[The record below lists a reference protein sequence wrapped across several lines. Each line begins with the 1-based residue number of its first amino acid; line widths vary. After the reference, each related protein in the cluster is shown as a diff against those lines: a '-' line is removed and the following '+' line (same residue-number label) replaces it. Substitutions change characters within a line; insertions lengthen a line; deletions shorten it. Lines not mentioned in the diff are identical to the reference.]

1 MLKFVDRRD
10 VAAFVNS
17 YPTLDVNH
25 ELAKGDYTAGSPITL
40 KVVLTRDADEEDGD
54 DQIAVA
60 PYYPFKK
67 LPNWWLVIGEQST
80 RQLLSI
86 KKVTVN
92 KSLAVKLEF
101 TLPQGHHELKLS
113 VICDSYMG
121 ADHDIAVEPIDVA
134 EGEESGSEEDSDE
147 MEE

>member
-1 MLKFVDRRD
+1 MNRRD

-17 YPTLDVNH
+17 YPALDVNY
-25 ELAKGDYTAGSPITL
+25 ELVKGEYTAGSPIAL
-40 KVVLTRDADEEDGD
+40 KVVLTRDADEEDAD
-54 DQIAVA
+54 DQIAIA

-92 KSLAVKLEF
+92 KSLVVKLEF
-101 TLPQGHHELKLS
+101 NLPQGRHELKLS

-134 EGEESGSEEDSDE
+134 EGEESDSEEESNDE

>member
-1 MLKFVDRRD
+1 MNRRD

-17 YPTLDVNH
+17 YPALDVNY
-25 ELAKGDYTAGSPITL
+25 ELVKGEYTAGSPIAL
-40 KVVLTRDADEEDGD
+40 KVVLTRDADEEDAD
-54 DQIAVA
+54 DQIAIA

-92 KSLAVKLEF
+92 KSLVVKLEF
-101 TLPQGHHELKLS
+101 TLPQGRHELKLS

-134 EGEESGSEEDSDE
+134 EGEESDSEGESNDE

>member
-17 YPTLDVNH
+17 YPTLDVNY
-25 ELAKGDYTAGSPITL
+25 ELVKGDHTAGSPITL
-40 KVVLTRDADEEDGD
+40 KVVLTRDADEEDAD

-92 KSLAVKLEF
+92 KNLAVKLEF
-101 TLPQGHHELKLS
+101 TLPQGRHELKLS

-121 ADHDIAVEPIDVA
+121 ADHDIAIEPIEVA
-134 EGEESGSEEDSDE
+134 EGEESDSDDDSDE